1 MPPQLMIKDK
11 IRQSIL
17 QRGPLPNKNKLDC
30 IIQKKL
36 IDFINLNISNI
47 SKALLYMSY
56 KNEVNLDLT
65 KQFFKQK
72 DISIYIPKIINN
84 STIAFNLM
92 DEHNFVKNKYGIPE
106 STSTDFLELSSFD
119 IVVVPYVA
127 IDSLGARLGYG
138 GGYYDKAFAKSGCKK
153 LTPFVCGLGYDYQQ
167 VDGTFGEIHD
177 LKLKHVFTETSYF
190 KYE

>member
-1 MPPQLMIKDK
+1 MP
-11 IRQSIL
+11 
-17 QRGPLPNKNKLDC
+17 
-30 IIQKKL
+30 
-36 IDFINLNISNI
+36 
-47 SKALLYMSY
+47 Y

-65 KQFFKQK
+65 KQFFKKK

-138 GGYYDKAFAKSGCKK
+138 GGYYDKAFAKSGCNK

-167 VDGTFGEIHD
+167 VDGTFGETHD

>member
-1 MPPQLMIKDK
+1 MCLAVVCWQWCAAVCYCVLVDVDV
-11 IRQSIL
+11 SV
-17 QRGPLPNKNKLDC
+17 D
-30 IIQKKL
+30 
-36 IDFINLNISNI
+36 
-47 SKALLYMSY
+47 
-56 KNEVNLDLT
+56 VV
-65 KQFFKQK
+65 
-72 DISIYIPKIINN
+72 
-84 STIAFNLM
+84 
-92 DEHNFVKNKYGIPE
+92 FVVVGVAGV
-106 STSTDFLELSSFD
+106 D

-138 GGYYDKAFAKSGCKK
+138 GGYYDKAFAKSGCNK